1 METDL
6 FGNIIVNDADNVYL
20 NKTAKIKD
28 LSDDTKTEYCIEVVF
43 DDEKKQEEMYNEL
56 TKKGYICRVLTL

>member
-6 FGNIIVNDADNVYL
+6 FGNIIISDTDNVYL
-20 NKTAKIKD
+20 NKNTKIKD
-28 LSDDTKTEYCIEVVF
+28 LSNDIKTEYCIEIIF
-43 DDEKKQEEMYNEL
+43 DNEKQQEQMYNEL

>member
-56 TKKGYICRVLTL
+56 TKKGYVCRVLTL

>member
-6 FGNIIVNDADNVYL
+6 FGNIILNDADNVYL

-56 TKKGYICRVLTL
+56 TKKGYLCRVLTL